1 MNFIKYLLPVAAAFI
16 ILTIIAVM
24 PVSASVPIGNY
35 IILSGGYVRTS
46 NPSQTVPSAF
56 SLEAWVAPDSVS
68 GEQTVLSVGDKSTG
82 KLHYEVGINGGSL
95 IFRYNYGSGSQTVVS
110 AGHLTPGAWNHIG
123 VVLSLSATKLFINGA
138 KVISVQGATELL
150 PIGTN
155 IDLGGSF
162 TEGFFNQSGF
172 SGGVDEVRVSNT
184 ARDIAGLW
192 ANGAYDGSLPAD
204 GSTVLLWHLDEMRG
218 ASVAVDASGNGLA
231 GVLVGGDG
239 KVHFYGILPT
249 PTPFSFQNGGINWTR
264 PVLPTL
270 SLTFS
275 TPAMPT
281 LNPLPGNNYPSPTTF
296 VFRELPR
303 PTRPA
308 GRLQLN
314 F

>member
-1 MNFIKYLLPVAAAFI
+1 MNFLKFLFPVVVAFI
-16 ILTIIAVM
+16 ILAIIAVM
-24 PVSASVPIGNY
+24 PASAVAPIGNY

-46 NPSQTVPSAF
+46 NPSQAVPSSF

-68 GEQTVLSVGDKSTG
+68 GQQTILSVGDKSTG

-110 AGHLTPGAWNHIG
+110 AGHLTPEAWNHIG
-123 VVLSLSATKLFINGA
+123 VVLSAQATKLYVNGVQ
-138 KVISVQGATELL
+138 VISVQGASGLL

-172 SGGVDEVRVSNT
+172 TGDIDEVRISST
-184 ARDIAGLW
+184 ARDMAGLW
-192 ANGAYDGSLPAD
+192 VSGAYNEPLAVDSN
-204 GSTVLLWHLDEMRG
+204 TVLLWHLDEARG
-218 ASVAVDASGNGLA
+218 FNVAQDDSGNNLA

-239 KVHFYGILPT
+239 KVHFWGVLPT
-249 PTPFSFQNGGINWTR
+249 PTPFSFSNGVINWTR

-275 TPAMPT
+275 TLTMPT
-281 LNPLPGNNYPSPTTF
+281 PNPLPGNNYPSPTTF

-303 PTRPA
+303 PATSFHRS
-308 GRLQLN
+308 
-314 F
+314 